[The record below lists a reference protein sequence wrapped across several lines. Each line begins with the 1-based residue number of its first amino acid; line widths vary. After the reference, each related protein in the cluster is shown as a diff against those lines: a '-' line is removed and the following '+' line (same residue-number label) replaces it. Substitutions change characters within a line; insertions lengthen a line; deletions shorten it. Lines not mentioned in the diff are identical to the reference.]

1 MGLRVRWSHQSRDH
15 LIAIRRHI
23 RADNPSAA
31 ERMRLHIVKV
41 LKLLG
46 TMPGM
51 GHPGRRKGTLEFV
64 ISPYIL
70 VYCIVRA
77 ELRVLGIFHG
87 HREKWEDFSDA

>member
-1 MGLRVRWSHQSRDH
+1 MGLRVRWSPQSRAH
-15 LIAIRRHI
+15 LITIRRHI

-31 ERMRLHIVKV
+31 ERMRLHIVKI

-51 GHPGRRKGTLEFV
+51 GHPGRRKGTSEFV
-64 ISPYIL
+64 IPPYIL
-70 VYCIVRA
+70 VYRTVRT

-87 HREKWEDFSDA
+87 ARERWEDFSDD